1 MHNERKLRDD
11 AARLDPLSRP
21 VALTAT
27 VLVGLL
33 GLAAFA
39 MGVPGLVEV
48 ATWAGLVSPLGY
60 LLPVV
65 LDGGILISAVA
76 MTVARARREP
86 AGLARAT
93 LAGLTGF
100 SIAAQLAHVLVPAD
114 TLTPRVVGGALVAAL
129 APAVVFLATEMLLSL
144 AIAPPMRRA
153 RRAPAPTPAPAP
165 AAAADT
171 AVSEPATPR
180 VAAPV
185 RALGREE
192 ARAEVLRLRGEGQ
205 PFSVISERTG
215 VAASTA
221 KRWARE
227 AAAAADE
234 GVAA

>member
-1 MHNERKLRDD
+1 MCVHNERKLRDD

-27 VLVGLL
+27 VLVGVL
-33 GLAAFA
+33 GVAAFA
-39 MGVPGLVEV
+39 MGVPGLVQV
-48 ATWAGLVSPLGY
+48 AGWAGLGGPLAF

-93 LAGLTGF
+93 LAGLTVF
-100 SIAAQLAHVLVPAD
+100 SVAAQLAHVLVPAD
-114 TLTPRVVGGALVAAL
+114 ALTPRAVWGALVAAL

-144 AIAPPMRRA
+144 AIAPPVRRAA
-153 RRAPAPTPAPAP
+153 RRAPAAKAATAPVPAAGVEKPTRKATPAR
-165 AAAADT
+165 
-171 AVSEPATPR
+171 VSD
-180 VAAPV
+180 
-185 RALGREE
+185 REE
-192 ARAEVLRLRGEGQ
+192 ARTEVLRLRAEGQ
-205 PFSVISERTG
+205 PFSAISELTG

-227 AAAAADE
+227 AAAADE